1 MEIAFDRYRLRIGY
15 GARTSIAREARQ
27 NASTVVRLDGSGQ
40 DETWI
45 CVREPDVTGRDG
57 AYWAIRLRYDRHPR
71 APVARAVVSHTHRL
85 FIGADRDHWVVDLQG
100 RTALGHRRGK
110 LFQQFQVFA
119 DGVLAVDEEWLWFY
133 GPFGKPRWE
142 QQVGRD
148 FDYSVEAGN
157 FTLRTGPELGVETV
171 FPLVTGPPEE

>member
-27 NASTVVRLDGSGQ
+27 QASTVVRLDGSGQ

-45 CVREPDVTGRDG
+45 VVRDPEVTGKEG
-57 AYWAIRLRYDRHPR
+57 PYWAIRLRYDRHPR
-71 APVARAVVSHTHRL
+71 APVALAVISHTHRL
-85 FIGADRDHWVVDLQG
+85 FVGADRDHWVVDLQG
-100 RTALGHRRGK
+100 RTSLSHRRGT

-119 DGVLAVDEEWLWFY
+119 DGVLGVDEEHLSFY

-142 QQVGRD
+142 MKVARGY
-148 FDYSVEAGN
+148 DYSVQAGN
-157 FTLRTGPELGVETV
+157 FTLLEGEKENV
-171 FPLVTGPPEE
+171 FPLVSGPATDE